1 MNVEPIKHADTTMAV
16 AMRIEAA
23 NPKMQVREF
32 VMNAMEAARLSGTTN
47 QTVRRWCKSG
57 KLRHWKIDGRRE
69 LLIDAGDV
77 REMFRRAEQ

>member
-1 MNVEPIKHADTTMAV
+1 V
-16 AMRIEAA
+16 
-23 NPKMQVREF
+23 
-32 VMNAMEAARLSGTTN
+32 ARLAGATN